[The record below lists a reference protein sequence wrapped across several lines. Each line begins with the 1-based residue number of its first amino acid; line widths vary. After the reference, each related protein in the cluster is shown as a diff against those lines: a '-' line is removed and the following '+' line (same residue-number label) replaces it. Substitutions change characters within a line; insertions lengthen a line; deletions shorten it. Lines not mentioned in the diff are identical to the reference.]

1 LGVIPRLS
9 AFAQADMAITNAA
22 AGDFIITKKP
32 NKESVERAPAG
43 AYRRLRSACK
53 NESVLDLTAS
63 GLRFTFPLSV
73 FSFALLICSPGRQR
87 FKLSLIG
94 RGLTRKEINE
104 VH

>member
-63 GLRFTFPLSV
+63 GLRSTFPGFCFQLCAFDLQSRP
-73 FSFALLICSPGRQR
+73 AKI
-87 FKLSLIG
+87 
-94 RGLTRKEINE
+94 
-104 VH
+104 